1 MPTKAELYKKTNID
15 MKSVAKVY
23 EEVLR
28 KRRDLLLGFW
38 IFTSIML
45 IVTVLAGVWL
55 FTLFPLFI
63 FAPSLVCAIVL
74 GFLIDGWRYDFST
87 LYMMKIRR
95 RKATQSRTATSNQS
109 I

>member
-55 FTLFPLFI
+55 FTLFPWFL

-74 GFLIDGWRYDFST
+74 GFLYRWLEVRLQHLIYDEDT
-87 LYMMKIRR
+87 EMKG
-95 RKATQSRTATSNQS
+95 RTRQDSY
-109 I
+109 